1 MPMLMMSSKRNAANR
16 NAVGRVEAWTR
27 KRFAL
32 AADCTIFVA
41 EVACALPGCPPIET
55 FIAFWTAPDHR
66 HAFKVFK
73 PVGEIVEDDLP
84 PSWMKDA
91 IIADEIADCC

>member
-1 MPMLMMSSKRNAANR
+1 MLMMSSKRNAAYR
-16 NAVGRVEAWTR
+16 GVVGRIEAWTR

-32 AADCTIFVA
+32 DDDCTIFVA

-55 FIAFWTAPDHR
+55 FIAFWTAPDRR

-73 PVGEIVEDDLP
+73 PIEQVAEDDLP
-84 PSWMKDA
+84 PSWLKDA
-91 IIADEIADCC
+91 IVAGVDADCC